1 MKFTGT
7 AQGACC
13 KRNHLRK
20 VVKLENFTR
29 SFKFL
34 QTGQVYKLIV
44 KKTNSRTFFETLSD
58 RADYVEVDT
67 LTHIPQF

>member
-20 VVKLENFTR
+20 VVKPENFTR

-34 QTGQVYKLIV
+34 LTGEMYINQSLRKQIRGLLGIGM
-44 KKTNSRTFFETLSD
+44 D
-58 RADYVEVDT
+58 DYVEVDT
-67 LTHIPQF
+67 LTQISKFSA

>member
-34 QTGQVYKLIV
+34 QTGQVIQSLRKQILGL
-44 KKTNSRTFFETLSD
+44 FFETLSD
-58 RADYVEVDT
+58 RDDYVEVDT